1 MKLKKYQLKQSFY
14 AYQTFSPSKIDLNIH
29 KSKYFANL
37 ERVFFNKLFLDKEFF
52 KNKSILDLGCGTW
65 I

>member
-1 MKLKKYQLKQSFY
+1 MKLKNTKKSLH

-37 ERVFFNKLFLDKEFF
+37 EEIFFNKLFLDKEFF
-52 KNKSILDLGCGTW
+52 KNKSILDLGHRR